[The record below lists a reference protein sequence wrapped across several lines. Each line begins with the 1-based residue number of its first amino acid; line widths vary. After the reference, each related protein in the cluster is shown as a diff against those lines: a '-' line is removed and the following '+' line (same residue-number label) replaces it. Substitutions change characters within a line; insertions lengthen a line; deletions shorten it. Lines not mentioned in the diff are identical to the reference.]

1 MKQSTGKYY
10 KWEVLLLLWV
20 AYLLN
25 QGDRQVFNS
34 VLPLI
39 RDSLSLTD
47 TSVSLIAVFF
57 NLFYAV
63 MVPIGGWMGD
73 RFSRKWVTTLSIL
86 FWSIATMFTGLAN
99 CVFLLILTRSVA
111 TGGGEAFF
119 GPANY
124 SLLGQ
129 YHTDTRARAMSIH
142 QTSYYVGVILAGWLA
157 GYIGDHLGW
166 QYAFY
171 IFGGAGVVWAVV
183 MAIRLKDLPRENSQ
197 AGQLRASGDEG
208 RTDGEI
214 GFSGTAPKNNLPG
227 SQAGQLRASGDEGR
241 TDGEIGFSGTVPK
254 NNLPG
259 SQAGQLRAS
268 GDEGQLRASG
278 DEGQLR
284 TKGDEGR
291 PKVSIWDGFKTVF
304 TTPTALMVTIGFCG
318 FIFVITGYMTWVPTF
333 LQENFGQTGAQA
345 GLNSMLWT
353 YVAAFVGVLL
363 SGTLSDR
370 LAREDPKKRMVIQ
383 GTGLILG
390 ALFLPFM
397 GVTKNI
403 WVLYLCFAGWGF
415 FRAFFDSNIYA
426 VLYDVTPS
434 HLHASC
440 SSAMIMTGFAVGA
453 TAPYVLALIKESTG
467 SLSATFPILGAI
479 WLICGAACLWVS
491 SRHYNKDHKKIYHD
505 NER

>member
-1 MKQSTGKYY
+1 MKNKWY

-39 RDSLSLTD
+39 RDALSLTD
-47 TSVSLIAVFF
+47 KSVSLIAVFF
-57 NLFYAV
+57 NLFYAA
-63 MVPIGGWMGD
+63 MVPIGGWVGD

-99 CVFLLILTRSVA
+99 GVFLLILTRSIA

-171 IFGGAGVVWAVV
+171 IFGGAGVVWAIV
-183 MAIRLKDLPRENSQ
+183 MAMRLKDLPRVETTNLQ
-197 AGQLRASGDEG
+197 AAKPSL
-208 RTDGEI
+208 
-214 GFSGTAPKNNLPG
+214 
-227 SQAGQLRASGDEGR
+227 
-241 TDGEIGFSGTVPK
+241 
-254 NNLPG
+254 
-259 SQAGQLRAS
+259 
-268 GDEGQLRASG
+268 
-278 DEGQLR
+278 
-284 TKGDEGR
+284 
-291 PKVSIWDGFKTVF
+291 WDGFKTVF

-333 LQENFGQTGAQA
+333 LKENFGQTGAQA

-353 YVAAFVGVLL
+353 YVAAFAGVLL
-363 SGTLSDR
+363 AGTLSDKW
-370 LAREDPKKRMVIQ
+370 AAKDPKKRMLIQ
-383 GTGLILG
+383 GAGLILG
-390 ALFLPFM
+390 AAFLPFM
-397 GVTKNI
+397 GTAKSI
-403 WVLYLCFAGWGF
+403 WLLYICFAGWGF
-415 FRAFFDSNIYA
+415 FRAFFDANIYA
-426 VLYDVTPS
+426 ALYDVTPE

-453 TAPYVLALIKESTG
+453 TAPYILAIIKESTG
-467 SLSATFPILGAI
+467 SLNATFPILGVI
-479 WLICGAACLWVS
+479 WVVCGAACLWVS
-491 SRHYNKDHKKIYHD
+491 YKHYNKDHEKLYESRTEKP
-505 NER
+505 

>member
-1 MKQSTGKYY
+1 MKNNAKWY
-10 KWEVLLLLWV
+10 KWEVLALLWV

-39 RDSLSLTD
+39 RDSLGLTD
-47 TSVSLIAVFF
+47 SSVSLIAVFF
-57 NLFYAV
+57 NLFYAA
-63 MVPIGGWMGD
+63 MVPLGGLVGD

-86 FWSIATMFTGLAN
+86 FWSVATMLTGLAN
-99 CVFLLILTRSVA
+99 GVFLLILTRSIA

-171 IFGGAGVVWAVV
+171 IFGGAGVLWAVV
-183 MAIRLKDLPRENSQ
+183 MAWRLKDLPRNEK
-197 AGQLRASGDEG
+197 AGD
-208 RTDGEI
+208 D
-214 GFSGTAPKNNLPG
+214 
-227 SQAGQLRASGDEGR
+227 
-241 TDGEIGFSGTVPK
+241 V
-254 NNLPG
+254 
-259 SQAGQLRAS
+259 
-268 GDEGQLRASG
+268 
-278 DEGQLR
+278 
-284 TKGDEGR
+284 
-291 PKVSIWDGFKTVF
+291 KVSIWDGFKTVF

-345 GLNSMLWT
+345 GLHSMLWT
-353 YVAAFVGVLL
+353 YVAAFIGVLL
-363 SGTLSDR
+363 AGTLSDKW
-370 LAREDPKKRMVIQ
+370 AAKDPRKRMIIQ
-383 GTGLILG
+383 GAGLILG
-390 ALFLPFM
+390 AAFLPFM
-397 GVTKNI
+397 GTAKSI
-403 WVLYLCFAGWGF
+403 WLLYLCFAGWGF
-415 FRAFFDSNIYA
+415 FRAFFDANIYA
-426 VLYDVTPS
+426 ALYDVTPE

-453 TAPYVLALIKESTG
+453 TAPYILALIKESTG
-467 SLSATFPILGAI
+467 SLNATFPILGVI
-479 WLICGAACLWVS
+479 WLVCGLACLWVS
-491 SRHYNKDHKKIYHD
+491 YKHYNKDYNKLY
-505 NER
+505 ER

>member
-1 MKQSTGKYY
+1 MTKGNKYY
-10 KWEVLLLLWV
+10 KWEVLALLWV
-20 AYLLN
+20 AFLLN

-34 VLPLI
+34 VLPQI
-39 RDSLSLTD
+39 RDALSLTD

-57 NLFYAV
+57 NLFYAL
-63 MVPIGGWMGD
+63 MVPIGGWVGD

-86 FWSIATMFTGLAN
+86 FWSVATMFTGLAN
-99 CVFLLILTRSVA
+99 GVFLLILTRSIA

-171 IFGGAGVVWAVV
+171 IFGGAGVVWALV
-183 MAIRLKDLPRENSQ
+183 MAIRLKDLPRTE
-197 AGQLRASGDEG
+197 
-208 RTDGEI
+208 TV
-214 GFSGTAPKNNLPG
+214 APKDKP
-227 SQAGQLRASGDEGR
+227 D
-241 TDGEIGFSGTVPK
+241 
-254 NNLPG
+254 
-259 SQAGQLRAS
+259 
-268 GDEGQLRASG
+268 
-278 DEGQLR
+278 
-284 TKGDEGR
+284 
-291 PKVSIWDGFKTVF
+291 IWAGFKTVF
-304 TTPTALMVTIGFCG
+304 TTPTALMVTLGFCG

-333 LQENFGQTGAQA
+333 LQENFSQTGAQA

-353 YVAAFVGVLL
+353 YGAAFAGVILA
-363 SGTLSDR
+363 GTLSDKWA
-370 LAREDPKKRMVIQ
+370 ARNPRKRMVIQ
-383 GTGLILG
+383 GVGLILG
-390 ALFLPFM
+390 AAFLPFM
-397 GVTKNI
+397 GSVRSL

-415 FRAFFDSNIYA
+415 FRAFFDANIYA
-426 VLYDVTPS
+426 ALYDVTPS

-440 SSAMIMTGFAVGA
+440 SSAMITTGFAVGA

-479 WLICGAACLWVS
+479 WLVCGAACLWVS
-491 SRHYNKDHKKIYHD
+491 YRFYNRDYHKIND
-505 NER
+505 NGQTE

>member
-1 MKQSTGKYY
+1 MTKASKWY
-10 KWEVLLLLWV
+10 KWEVLALLWV

-57 NLFYAV
+57 NLFYAA

-86 FWSIATMFTGLAN
+86 FWSVATMFTGLAN
-99 CVFLLILTRSVA
+99 GVFLLILTRSIA

-171 IFGGAGVVWAVV
+171 IFGGAGVVWAIV
-183 MAIRLKDLPRENSQ
+183 MALRLKDLPRNETPGQ
-197 AGQLRASGDEG
+197 AGSD
-208 RTDGEI
+208 
-214 GFSGTAPKNNLPG
+214 
-227 SQAGQLRASGDEGR
+227 
-241 TDGEIGFSGTVPK
+241 V
-254 NNLPG
+254 
-259 SQAGQLRAS
+259 
-268 GDEGQLRASG
+268 
-278 DEGQLR
+278 
-284 TKGDEGR
+284 
-291 PKVSIWDGFKTVF
+291 KVSILDGFRTVF

-345 GLNSMLWT
+345 GLHSMLWT

-363 SGTLSDR
+363 AGTLSDKW
-370 LAREDPKKRMVIQ
+370 AAKDPRKRMVIQ
-383 GTGLILG
+383 GAGLILG
-390 ALFLPFM
+390 AAFLPFM
-397 GVTKNI
+397 GTAKTI
-403 WVLYLCFAGWGF
+403 WLLYLCFAGWGF
-415 FRAFFDSNIYA
+415 FRAFFDANIYA
-426 VLYDVTPS
+426 ALYDVTPE

-453 TAPYVLALIKESTG
+453 TAPYILALIKEATG
-467 SLSATFPILGAI
+467 SLNATFPILGVI
-479 WLICGAACLWVS
+479 WFICGLACLWVS
-491 SRHYNKDHKKIYHD
+491 YKYYNKDHNKLY
-505 NER
+505 ER

>member
-1 MKQSTGKYY
+1 MKNKWY

-39 RDSLSLTD
+39 RDSLGLTD
-47 TSVSLIAVFF
+47 SSVSLIAVFF

-63 MVPIGGWMGD
+63 LVPLGGWVGD
-73 RFSRKWVTTLSIL
+73 RFSRKWVCTLSIL
-86 FWSIATMFTGLAN
+86 FWSVATMLTGLAN
-99 CVFLLILTRSVA
+99 GVFLLVLTRSVA

-129 YHTDTRARAMSIH
+129 YHTETRARAMSIH

-166 QYAFY
+166 KYAFY
-171 IFGGAGVVWAVV
+171 IFGGAGVVWALV
-183 MAIRLKDLPRENSQ
+183 MALRLKDSPAES
-197 AGQLRASGDEG
+197 ASAKPE
-208 RTDGEI
+208 
-214 GFSGTAPKNNLPG
+214 PKK
-227 SQAGQLRASGDEGR
+227 
-241 TDGEIGFSGTVPK
+241 I
-254 NNLPG
+254 
-259 SQAGQLRAS
+259 
-268 GDEGQLRASG
+268 
-278 DEGQLR
+278 
-284 TKGDEGR
+284 
-291 PKVSIWDGFKTVF
+291 SIWDGFRTVF

-345 GLNSMLWT
+345 GLHSMLWT
-353 YVAAFVGVLL
+353 YVAAFAGVLL
-363 SGTLSDR
+363 AGTLSDKW
-370 LAREDPKKRMVIQ
+370 AAKDPRKRMVIQ
-383 GTGLILG
+383 GVGLILG
-390 ALFLPFM
+390 AAFLPFM
-397 GVTKNI
+397 GTVRNI
-403 WVLYLCFAGWGF
+403 WLLYMCFAGWGF
-415 FRAFFDSNIYA
+415 FRAFFDANIYA
-426 VLYDVTPS
+426 VLYDVTPE

-467 SLSATFPILGAI
+467 SLNATFPILGAI
-479 WLICGAACLWVS
+479 WFVCGLACLWVS
-491 SRHYNKDHKKIYHD
+491 RKHYNKDKIIQ
-505 NER
+505 

>member
-1 MKQSTGKYY
+1 MKKNGY

-39 RDSLSLTD
+39 RDSLGLTD
-47 TSVSLIAVFF
+47 SSVSLIAVFF
-57 NLFYAV
+57 NLFYAF
-63 MVPIGGWMGD
+63 MVPLGGWMGD
-73 RFSRKWVTTLSIL
+73 RFSRKWVCTLSIL
-86 FWSIATMFTGLAN
+86 FWSLATMLTGLAN
-99 CVFLLILTRSVA
+99 GVFLLILTRSVA

-171 IFGGAGVVWAVV
+171 IFGGAGVLWALV
-183 MAIRLKDLPRENSQ
+183 MAWRLKDFRGEGETAASERLP
-197 AGQLRASGDEG
+197 AVDK
-208 RTDGEI
+208 
-214 GFSGTAPKNNLPG
+214 P
-227 SQAGQLRASGDEGR
+227 
-241 TDGEIGFSGTVPK
+241 
-254 NNLPG
+254 
-259 SQAGQLRAS
+259 
-268 GDEGQLRASG
+268 
-278 DEGQLR
+278 
-284 TKGDEGR
+284 
-291 PKVSIWDGFKTVF
+291 SIWDGFKTVF

-345 GLNSMLWT
+345 GLHSMLWT
-353 YVAAFVGVLL
+353 YVAAFAGVLL
-363 SGTLSDR
+363 AGTLSDR
-370 LAREDPKKRMVIQ
+370 WAAKDPKKRMVIQ
-383 GTGLILG
+383 GVGLILG
-390 ALFLPFM
+390 AAFLPFM
-397 GVTKNI
+397 GTAKSI
-403 WVLYLCFAGWGF
+403 WLLYFCFAGWGF
-415 FRAFFDSNIYA
+415 FRAFFDANIYA
-426 VLYDVTPS
+426 ALYDVTPE

-453 TAPYVLALIKESTG
+453 TSPYVLALIKESTG
-467 SLSATFPILGAI
+467 SLNATFPILGLI
-479 WLICGAACLWVS
+479 WLVCGLCCLWVS
-491 SRHYNKDHKKIYHD
+491 YKHYNKDNKKIYENH
-505 NER
+505 

>member
-1 MKQSTGKYY
+1 MKQASKWY
-10 KWEVLLLLWV
+10 KWEVLALLWV

-39 RDSLSLTD
+39 RDSLHLTD

-57 NLFYAV
+57 NLFYAA
-63 MVPIGGWMGD
+63 MVPIGGWVGD

-86 FWSIATMFTGLAN
+86 FWSVATMFTGLAN
-99 CVFLLILTRSVA
+99 GVFLLILTRSIA

-166 QYAFY
+166 QYAFF
-171 IFGGAGVVWAVV
+171 IFGGAGVIWAAV
-183 MAIRLKDLPRENSQ
+183 MAWRLRDLPRKEIAGQ
-197 AGQLRASGDEG
+197 AGNDE
-208 RTDGEI
+208 
-214 GFSGTAPKNNLPG
+214 N
-227 SQAGQLRASGDEGR
+227 
-241 TDGEIGFSGTVPK
+241 
-254 NNLPG
+254 
-259 SQAGQLRAS
+259 
-268 GDEGQLRASG
+268 
-278 DEGQLR
+278 
-284 TKGDEGR
+284 
-291 PKVSIWDGFKTVF
+291 KVSIWDGFKTVF
-304 TTPTALMVTIGFCG
+304 TTPTALMVTLGFCG

-363 SGTLSDR
+363 AGTLSDKW
-370 LAREDPKKRMVIQ
+370 AAKDPRKRMIIQ
-383 GTGLILG
+383 GVGLILG
-390 ALFLPFM
+390 AAFLPFM
-397 GVTKNI
+397 GSARSL

-415 FRAFFDSNIYA
+415 FRAFFDANIYA
-426 VLYDVTPS
+426 ALYDVTPER
-434 HLHASC
+434 LHASC

-453 TAPYVLALIKESTG
+453 TAPYILALIKEATG
-467 SLSATFPILGAI
+467 SLNATFPVLGAI
-479 WLICGAACLWVS
+479 WLVCGLACLWVS
-491 SRHYNKDHKKIYHD
+491 WKHYNKDHIK
-505 NER
+505 NTA

>member
-1 MKQSTGKYY
+1 MKFNSKWY
-10 KWEVLLLLWV
+10 KWEVLALLWV

-39 RDSLSLTD
+39 RDSLGLTD
-47 TSVSLIAVFF
+47 SSVSLIAVFF
-57 NLFYAV
+57 NLFYAA
-63 MVPIGGWMGD
+63 MVPLGGWFGD

-86 FWSIATMFTGLAN
+86 FWSVATMLTGLAN
-99 CVFLLILTRSVA
+99 GVFLLILTRSVA

-166 QYAFY
+166 KYAFY
-171 IFGGAGVVWAVV
+171 IFGGAGVIWATV
-183 MAIRLKDLPRENSQ
+183 MALRLKDLPRTE
-197 AGQLRASGDEG
+197 APRDE
-208 RTDGEI
+208 
-214 GFSGTAPKNNLPG
+214 KPG
-227 SQAGQLRASGDEGR
+227 
-241 TDGEIGFSGTVPK
+241 
-254 NNLPG
+254 
-259 SQAGQLRAS
+259 
-268 GDEGQLRASG
+268 
-278 DEGQLR
+278 
-284 TKGDEGR
+284 
-291 PKVSIWDGFKTVF
+291 IWSGFKTVF

-345 GLNSMLWT
+345 GLHSMLWT
-353 YVAAFVGVLL
+353 YAAAFVGVLL
-363 SGTLSDR
+363 AGTLSDKWA
-370 LAREDPKKRMVIQ
+370 ARDPKKRMIIQ
-383 GTGLILG
+383 GAGLILG
-390 ALFLPFM
+390 AAFLPFM
-397 GVTKNI
+397 GTVKSL

-415 FRAFFDSNIYA
+415 FRAFFDANIYA
-426 VLYDVTPS
+426 ALYDVTPE

-467 SLSATFPILGAI
+467 SLNATFPILGAI
-479 WLICGAACLWVS
+479 WLLCGLACLWVS
-491 SRHYNKDHKKIYHD
+491 YRHYNHDHSKLYE
-505 NER
+505 NR

>member
-1 MKQSTGKYY
+1 MKASSKWY
-10 KWEVLLLLWV
+10 KWEVLALLWV

-34 VLPLI
+34 VLPQI
-39 RDSLSLTD
+39 RDSLALTD

-57 NLFYAV
+57 NLFYAA
-63 MVPIGGWMGD
+63 MVPVGGWVGD
-73 RFSRKWVTTLSIL
+73 KFSRKWVTTISIL
-86 FWSIATMFTGLAN
+86 FWSVATMFTGLAN
-99 CVFLLILTRSVA
+99 GVFLLILTRSIA

-171 IFGGAGVVWAVV
+171 IFGGTGVLWAAV
-183 MAIRLKDLPRENSQ
+183 MAWRLKDLPRPEAKVN
-197 AGQLRASGDEG
+197 
-208 RTDGEI
+208 
-214 GFSGTAPKNNLPG
+214 
-227 SQAGQLRASGDEGR
+227 
-241 TDGEIGFSGTVPK
+241 
-254 NNLPG
+254 
-259 SQAGQLRAS
+259 
-268 GDEGQLRASG
+268 
-278 DEGQLR
+278 
-284 TKGDEGR
+284 
-291 PKVSIWDGFKTVF
+291 KVSIWDGFKTVF

-363 SGTLSDR
+363 AGTLSDKW
-370 LAREDPKKRMVIQ
+370 AAKDPRKRMVIQ
-383 GTGLILG
+383 GVGLILG
-390 ALFLPFM
+390 AAFLPFM
-397 GVTKNI
+397 GTASSV
-403 WVLYLCFAGWGF
+403 WLLYLCFAGWGF
-415 FRAFFDSNIYA
+415 FRAFFDANIYA
-426 VLYDVTPS
+426 ALYDVTPE

-453 TAPYVLALIKESTG
+453 TAPYVLALIKQATG
-467 SLSATFPILGAI
+467 SLNATFPILGVI
-479 WLICGAACLWVS
+479 WLVCGLACLWVS
-491 SRHYNKDHKKIYHD
+491 RKHYNKDNAKIKIQQHD
-505 NER
+505 

>member
-1 MKQSTGKYY
+1 MKASSKWY
-10 KWEVLLLLWV
+10 KWEVLALLWV

-34 VLPLI
+34 VLPQI
-39 RDSLSLTD
+39 RDSLQLTD

-57 NLFYAV
+57 NLFYAI
-63 MVPIGGWMGD
+63 MVPVGGYVGD
-73 RFSRKWVTTLSIL
+73 KYSRKWVTTLSIL

-99 CVFLLILTRSVA
+99 GVFLLILTRSIA

-171 IFGGAGVVWAVV
+171 IFGGAGVVWAAV
-183 MAIRLKDLPRENSQ
+183 MALRLKDAP
-197 AGQLRASGDEG
+197 
-208 RTDGEI
+208 RTDSQVEGSEA
-214 GFSGTAPKNNLPG
+214 APADRR
-227 SQAGQLRASGDEGR
+227 S
-241 TDGEIGFSGTVPK
+241 
-254 NNLPG
+254 
-259 SQAGQLRAS
+259 
-268 GDEGQLRASG
+268 
-278 DEGQLR
+278 
-284 TKGDEGR
+284 
-291 PKVSIWDGFKTVF
+291 VSIWDGFKTVF
-304 TTPTALMVTIGFCG
+304 TTPTALMVTVGFCG

-353 YVAAFVGVLL
+353 YVAAFVGVLI
-363 SGTLSDR
+363 SGTLSDK
-370 LAREDPKKRMVIQ
+370 LASKNPRVRMVIQ
-383 GTGLILG
+383 GVGLILG
-390 ALFLPFM
+390 AAFLPFM
-397 GVTKNI
+397 GTATNI
-403 WVLYLCFAGWGF
+403 WVLYFCFAGWGF

-426 VLYDVTPS
+426 ALYDVTPE

-453 TAPYVLALIKESTG
+453 TAPYILALIKQATG
-467 SLSATFPILGAI
+467 SLNATFPILGVI
-479 WLICGAACLWVS
+479 WLVCGLACLWVS
-491 SRHYNKDHKKIYHD
+491 RRHYNKDNEKIKISTD
-505 NER
+505 E

>member
-1 MKQSTGKYY
+1 MKASSKYY
-10 KWEVLLLLWV
+10 KWEVLGLLWV

-25 QGDRQVFNS
+25 QGDRQVFSS

-57 NLFYAV
+57 NLFYAL
-63 MVPIGGWMGD
+63 MVPIGGWVGD

-99 CVFLLILTRSVA
+99 GFLLLVLTRSVA

-129 YHTDTRARAMSIH
+129 YHTGTRARAMSIH

-171 IFGGAGVVWAVV
+171 IFGGAGVIWALV
-183 MAIRLKDLPRENSQ
+183 MAVRLKDLPRPTT
-197 AGQLRASGDEG
+197 SG
-208 RTDGEI
+208 
-214 GFSGTAPKNNLPG
+214 SGSA
-227 SQAGQLRASGDEGR
+227 
-241 TDGEIGFSGTVPK
+241 
-254 NNLPG
+254 
-259 SQAGQLRAS
+259 
-268 GDEGQLRASG
+268 
-278 DEGQLR
+278 
-284 TKGDEGR
+284 
-291 PKVSIWDGFKTVF
+291 KVSIWDGFKTVF

-345 GLNSMLWT
+345 GLHSMLWT
-353 YVAAFVGVLL
+353 YAAAFAGVLL
-363 SGTLSDR
+363 AGVLSDKWAARSPR
-370 LAREDPKKRMVIQ
+370 LRMVIQ
-383 GTGLILG
+383 GAGLILG
-390 ALFLPFM
+390 AAFLPFM
-397 GVTKNI
+397 GSVRSI

-415 FRAFFDSNIYA
+415 FRAFFDANIYA
-426 VLYDVTPS
+426 ALYDVTPE

-453 TAPYVLALIKESTG
+453 TAPYILAIIKEATG
-467 SLSATFPILGAI
+467 SLNATFPILGAI
-479 WLICGAACLWVS
+479 WLICGLACLWVS
-491 SRHYNKDHKKIYHD
+491 HAHYNNDYSKIYK
-505 NER
+505 

>member
-1 MKQSTGKYY
+1 MKTNNKWY
-10 KWEVLLLLWV
+10 KWEVLALLWV

-57 NLFYAV
+57 NLFYAL
-63 MVPIGGWMGD
+63 MVPIGGWVGD
-73 RFSRKWVTTLSIL
+73 KFSRKWVTTLSIL
-86 FWSIATMFTGLAN
+86 FWSVATMFTGLAN
-99 CVFLLILTRSVA
+99 GVFLLILTRSIA

-129 YHTDTRARAMSIH
+129 YHTDTRATAMSIH

-183 MAIRLKDLPRENSQ
+183 MALRLKDAPRETQKRS
-197 AGQLRASGDEG
+197 
-208 RTDGEI
+208 T
-214 GFSGTAPKNNLPG
+214 
-227 SQAGQLRASGDEGR
+227 
-241 TDGEIGFSGTVPK
+241 
-254 NNLPG
+254 
-259 SQAGQLRAS
+259 
-268 GDEGQLRASG
+268 
-278 DEGQLR
+278 
-284 TKGDEGR
+284 
-291 PKVSIWDGFKTVF
+291 VSIWDGFKTVF
-304 TTPTALMVTIGFCG
+304 TTPTALMVTVGFCG

-333 LQENFGQTGAQA
+333 LQENFGQSGAQA
-345 GLNSMLWT
+345 GLHSMLWT
-353 YVAAFVGVLL
+353 YVAAFIGVLL
-363 SGTLSDR
+363 AGSLSDKW
-370 LAREDPKKRMVIQ
+370 AAKDPKKRMIIQ
-383 GTGLILG
+383 GAGLILG
-390 ALFLPFM
+390 AAFLPFM
-397 GVTKNI
+397 GTAKSL

-415 FRAFFDSNIYA
+415 FRAFFDANIYA
-426 VLYDVTPS
+426 ALYDVTPP

-453 TAPYVLALIKESTG
+453 TAPYILALIKEATG
-467 SLSATFPILGAI
+467 SLNATFPILGAI
-479 WLICGAACLWVS
+479 WLVCGIACLWVS
-491 SRHYNKDHKKIYHD
+491 YKYYNRDNTKILNH
-505 NER
+505 E

>member
-1 MKQSTGKYY
+1 MQKKSKWY
-10 KWEVLLLLWV
+10 KWEVLALLWV
-20 AYLLN
+20 AFLLN

-57 NLFYAV
+57 NLFYAA
-63 MVPIGGWMGD
+63 MVPIGGWFGD
-73 RFSRKWVTTLSIL
+73 RFSRKWVCTLSIL

-99 CVFLLILTRSVA
+99 GVFLLILTRSVA

-166 QYAFY
+166 KYAFY
-171 IFGGAGVVWAVV
+171 IFGGAGVIWALV
-183 MAIRLKDLPRENSQ
+183 MALRLKDAPRLRESNENTP
-197 AGQLRASGDEG
+197 R
-208 RTDGEI
+208 
-214 GFSGTAPKNNLPG
+214 
-227 SQAGQLRASGDEGR
+227 
-241 TDGEIGFSGTVPK
+241 
-254 NNLPG
+254 
-259 SQAGQLRAS
+259 
-268 GDEGQLRASG
+268 
-278 DEGQLR
+278 
-284 TKGDEGR
+284 
-291 PKVSIWDGFKTVF
+291 VSIWDGFKTVF
-304 TTPTALMVTIGFCG
+304 TTPTALMVTLGFCG

-333 LQENFGQTGAQA
+333 LQENFGQNGAQA

-353 YVAAFVGVLL
+353 YVAAFAGVLL
-363 SGTLSDR
+363 SGTLSDKW
-370 LAREDPKKRMVIQ
+370 AAKDPRKRMVIQ
-383 GTGLILG
+383 GAGLILG
-390 ALFLPFM
+390 AAFLPFM
-397 GVTKNI
+397 GTAKSV

-426 VLYDVTPS
+426 ALYDVTPER
-434 HLHASC
+434 LHASC

-453 TAPYVLALIKESTG
+453 TAPYILALIKEATG
-467 SLSATFPILGAI
+467 SLNATFPVLGAI
-479 WLICGAACLWVS
+479 WLVCGLACLWVS
-491 SRHYNKDHKKIYHD
+491 AKHYNRDFNKNKTTI
-505 NER
+505 

>member
-1 MKQSTGKYY
+1 MKINNKWY

-39 RDSLSLTD
+39 RDSLALTD
-47 TSVSLIAVFF
+47 KSMSLIAVFF
-57 NLFYAV
+57 NLFYAA
-63 MVPIGGWMGD
+63 MVPIGGWCGD
-73 RFSRKWVTTLSIL
+73 KFSRKWVTTLSIL
-86 FWSIATMFTGLAN
+86 FWSVATMFTGLAN
-99 CVFLLILTRSVA
+99 GVFLLILTRSVA

-171 IFGGAGVVWAVV
+171 IFGGAGVIWAAV
-183 MAIRLKDLPRENSQ
+183 MALRLKDLPRKEMPDQ
-197 AGQLRASGDEG
+197 VGHDDGKVGHDE
-208 RTDGEI
+208 
-214 GFSGTAPKNNLPG
+214 A
-227 SQAGQLRASGDEGR
+227 
-241 TDGEIGFSGTVPK
+241 
-254 NNLPG
+254 
-259 SQAGQLRAS
+259 
-268 GDEGQLRASG
+268 
-278 DEGQLR
+278 
-284 TKGDEGR
+284 

-353 YVAAFVGVLL
+353 YVAAFIGVLL
-363 SGTLSDR
+363 AGTLSDKW
-370 LAREDPKKRMVIQ
+370 AAKDPKKRMIIQ
-383 GTGLILG
+383 GAGLILG
-390 ALFLPFM
+390 AAFLPFM
-397 GVTKNI
+397 GSAKSI
-403 WVLYLCFAGWGF
+403 WLLYLCFAGWGF
-415 FRAFFDSNIYA
+415 FRAFFDANIYA
-426 VLYDVTPS
+426 ALYDVTPE

-453 TAPYVLALIKESTG
+453 TAPYILAIIKESTG
-467 SLSATFPILGAI
+467 SLNATFPILGLI
-479 WLICGAACLWVS
+479 WLICGLACLWVS
-491 SRHYNKDHKKIYHD
+491 YRHYNKDNNKIVNH
-505 NER
+505 E

>member
-1 MKQSTGKYY
+1 MKNKWY

-39 RDSLSLTD
+39 RDALSLTD
-47 TSVSLIAVFF
+47 KSVSLIAVFF
-57 NLFYAV
+57 NLFYAM
-63 MVPIGGWMGD
+63 MVPIGGWVGD

-99 CVFLLILTRSVA
+99 GVFLLILTRSIA

-171 IFGGAGVVWAVV
+171 IFGGAGVVWAIV
-183 MAIRLKDLPRENSQ
+183 MAIRLKDLPRNEISP
-197 AGQLRASGDEG
+197 RAPLG
-208 RTDGEI
+208 RDDNKP
-214 GFSGTAPKNNLPG
+214 SL
-227 SQAGQLRASGDEGR
+227 
-241 TDGEIGFSGTVPK
+241 
-254 NNLPG
+254 
-259 SQAGQLRAS
+259 
-268 GDEGQLRASG
+268 
-278 DEGQLR
+278 
-284 TKGDEGR
+284 
-291 PKVSIWDGFKTVF
+291 WDGFKTVF

-333 LQENFGQTGAQA
+333 LKENFGQTGAQA

-363 SGTLSDR
+363 AGTLSDKW
-370 LAREDPKKRMVIQ
+370 AAKDPKKRMLIQ
-383 GTGLILG
+383 GAGLILG
-390 ALFLPFM
+390 AAFLPFM
-397 GVTKNI
+397 GTAKSV
-403 WVLYLCFAGWGF
+403 WLLYICFAGWGF
-415 FRAFFDSNIYA
+415 FRAFFDANIYA
-426 VLYDVTPS
+426 ALYDVTPE

-453 TAPYVLALIKESTG
+453 TAPYILAIIKESTG
-467 SLSATFPILGAI
+467 SLNATFPILGVI
-479 WLICGAACLWVS
+479 WVVCGAACLWVS
-491 SRHYNKDHKKIYHD
+491 YKHYNKDHKKLY
-505 NER
+505 ESRTEES

>member
-1 MKQSTGKYY
+1 MNNKWY

-39 RDSLSLTD
+39 RDALSLTD
-47 TSVSLIAVFF
+47 RSVSLIAVFF
-57 NLFYAV
+57 NLFYAA
-63 MVPIGGWMGD
+63 MVPIGGWVGD

-99 CVFLLILTRSVA
+99 GVFLLILTRSIA

-171 IFGGAGVVWAVV
+171 IFGGAGVVWAIV
-183 MAIRLKDLPRENSQ
+183 MALRLKDLPRNETPGQ
-197 AGQLRASGDEG
+197 ARSD
-208 RTDGEI
+208 
-214 GFSGTAPKNNLPG
+214 
-227 SQAGQLRASGDEGR
+227 
-241 TDGEIGFSGTVPK
+241 V
-254 NNLPG
+254 
-259 SQAGQLRAS
+259 
-268 GDEGQLRASG
+268 
-278 DEGQLR
+278 
-284 TKGDEGR
+284 
-291 PKVSIWDGFKTVF
+291 KVSILDGFRTVF

-353 YVAAFVGVLL
+353 YVAAFAGVLL
-363 SGTLSDR
+363 AGTLSDKWATR
-370 LAREDPKKRMVIQ
+370 DPRKRMIIQ
-383 GTGLILG
+383 GAGLILG
-390 ALFLPFM
+390 AAFLPFM
-397 GVTKNI
+397 GTAKSVWI
-403 WVLYLCFAGWGF
+403 LYLCFAGWGF
-415 FRAFFDSNIYA
+415 FRAFFDANIYA
-426 VLYDVTPS
+426 ALYDVTPE

-453 TAPYVLALIKESTG
+453 TAPYVLAIIKESTG
-467 SLSATFPILGAI
+467 SLNATFPILGII
-479 WLICGAACLWVS
+479 WVVCGAACLWVS
-491 SRHYNKDHKKIYHD
+491 FKHYNKDHNKLY
-505 NER
+505 ER